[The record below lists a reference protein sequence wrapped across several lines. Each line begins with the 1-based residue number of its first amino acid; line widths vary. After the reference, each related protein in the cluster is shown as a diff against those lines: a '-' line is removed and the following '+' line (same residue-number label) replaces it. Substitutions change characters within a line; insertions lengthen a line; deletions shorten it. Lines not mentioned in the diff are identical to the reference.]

1 MTEEE
6 QGLVRRAQAGD
17 HEAFA
22 ALVERTQAKVYN
34 LALRLSGSAE
44 DAARPDPG
52 GLSERMARPVLLPG

>member
-34 LALRLSGSAE
+34 LALRLSGRPHR
-44 DAARPDPG
+44 AACPPSRGRAPFPPG
-52 GLSERMARPVLLPG
+52 STG